1 MPFAIIDGDDVGNKI
16 ESRILANDVTG
27 FVRTSKM
34 IADTVDR
41 LIDYTST
48 IPGVTVVSS
57 GGDSI
62 LLQVAENSILSLSE
76 ALEELQE
83 PDVFT
88 FSAGIGQT
96 LRESFI
102 ALRVAK
108 SSGKRRV
115 SIFAEN

>member
-1 MPFAIIDGDDVGNKI
+1 MFAIIDGDDVGNKI

-34 IADTVDR
+34 IADAVHN
-41 LIDYTST
+41 LVDYTST
-48 IPGVTVVSS
+48 LPGVTVISS
-57 GGDSI
+57 GGDSV
-62 LLQVAENSILSLSE
+62 LLQVAEDSIASLME
-76 ALEELQE
+76 ALEESQD
-83 PDVFT
+83 PGVFT

-108 SSGKRRV
+108 SSGKRRI
-115 SIFAEN
+115 SIFADN